1 MISYN
6 MFRYSVDIPEFGKV
20 TVKITTNEIT
30 EKKLKQYFSTYFH
43 LQRFQNNN
51 RYFPL
56 IGSRYGNR
64 KWKLSPEDYEKMFL
78 YELNNF
84 INQLKFASYAFII

>member
-1 MISYN
+1 

-30 EKKLKQYFSTYFH
+30 ENKLKQYFSPYFH

-56 IGSRYGNR
+56 IGARYGNR
-64 KWKLSPEDYEKMFL
+64 K
-78 YELNNF
+78 
-84 INQLKFASYAFII
+84 